1 MRQEA
6 EEGLYPRFLVVQRSI
21 PVFCSSSASSS
32 SSSRFPVPARILNP
46 HAKARSIVQQSSL
59 ITHCSSDRPCI
70 SVTVYRH
77 EAGLPNIQLSLLR
90 RDAHVH
96 LLEVLVEMVL
106 ATEAIFASSTAPAMR
121 TVYIGWIMDCFE
133 VPVQVCRACEL

>member
-1 MRQEA
+1 M
-6 EEGLYPRFLVVQRSI
+6 VQWSI
-21 PVFCSSSASSS
+21 PVFRISSASSS
-32 SSSRFPVPARILNP
+32 SRSQFPIPARILKP
-46 HAKARSIVQQSSL
+46 HAEARSILQQSSL
-59 ITHCSSDRPCI
+59 ITHGSSDRPRI

-133 VPVQVCRACEL
+133 VPIQVCRACEL